1 METNIHNEPVV
12 KSVDASIENCDVR
25 TPNWIKAKNIKINF
39 TERSL
44 QDINSLSKAEDEK
57 FTKLEVIDSIKSV
70 LQADPRSNYRKQK
83 CSDRLYYFSL
93 WNKIHVT
100 TWFDEQKINK
110 NEKEHFVDET
120 IAEVLKV
127 SLLSNMQDL
136 VIDQ

>member
-1 METNIHNEPVV
+1 MV

-44 QDINSLSKAEDEK
+44 QDINRLSKEEDEK
-57 FTKLEVIDSIKSV
+57 FPELEVIDSIKSV

-110 NEKEHFVDET
+110 NEKEHLVDET
-120 IAEVLKV
+120 IAEVLKI
-127 SLLSNMQDL
+127 SLLSNM
-136 VIDQ
+136 